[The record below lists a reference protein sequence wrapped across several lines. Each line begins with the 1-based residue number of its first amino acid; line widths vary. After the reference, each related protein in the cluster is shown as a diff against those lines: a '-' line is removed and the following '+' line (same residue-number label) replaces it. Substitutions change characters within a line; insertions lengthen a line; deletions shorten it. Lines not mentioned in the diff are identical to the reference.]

1 MIRTVLT
8 TALPLLL
15 LGSAAEA
22 RTLKEIQASGQL
34 RLATSA
40 DYAPYNYMEGGQFK
54 GFEVE
59 LGNLIAKQM
68 GLKPIWLKRGFDT
81 LLTGFS
87 QGEYDLVIASH
98 AITGDRAK
106 VVTFSKPHNC
116 GANVLLTKKGGPLTS
131 KELAGRKLGAEAAS
145 INLKFLQKLPFKK
158 QIMVFRTTDEAV
170 RAVALGQ
177 VDAVLVD
184 DLGAVAAVKTFS
196 KANLVYGPP
205 VWSSPSGMAMAK
217 GNLELKKAVD
227 AALNKVLLDGSYAK
241 ISKKTFGIDVRC
253 K

>member
-1 MIRTVLT
+1 MHRILTVLL
-8 TALPLLL
+8 LPLLL
-15 LGSAAEA
+15 AQSAADA
-22 RTLKEIQASGQL
+22 RTLKEVKASGVL

-40 DYAPYNYMEGGQFK
+40 DYEPYNYMVGGQFK

-68 GLKPIWLKRGFDT
+68 GLKPVWIKRDFDT

-87 QGEYDLVIASH
+87 KDEYDLVIASH
-98 AITGDRAK
+98 AITSTRLKQVD
-106 VVTFSKPHNC
+106 FSKPHSC
-116 GANVLLTKKGGPLTS
+116 GANVLLAKKGGPLTS
-131 KELAGRKLGAEAAS
+131 KALEGKKLGAEAGS
-145 INLKFLQKLPFKK
+145 INLKYLQKLPFKK
-158 QIMVFRTTDEAV
+158 QITVFRTTDDAV

-196 KANLVYGPP
+196 KANLVYGAP
-205 VWSSPSGMAMAK
+205 VWSSPSGMALAK
-217 GNLELKKAVD
+217 GNSELRMAVN
-227 AALNKVLLDGSYAK
+227 AALNKVLLDGSYAA